1 MWGVFVNIYDKY
13 YNKIAVRCGTD
24 IDGAKF
30 LLRRYIANLK
40 LSIDDSDDEYKKRL
54 WREEF
59 GEDVYPTTDN
69 FLTTIFIYGKN
80 PFTFKE

>member
-1 MWGVFVNIYDKY
+1 MNFYDKY
-13 YNKIAVRCGTD
+13 YNKIAERCGTD

-30 LLRRYIANLK
+30 LFRQYIANLK
-40 LSIDDSDDEYKKRL
+40 LSIDDSDDENKKRL
-54 WREEF
+54 WREVF
-59 GEDVYPTTDN
+59 GEDEYPSTDD